1 VAICTNC
8 GEENPERFRLC
19 GFCGTPLEGSL
30 PIHEVRKTVTIVF
43 SDLKG
48 STNLGEALDSESLRE
63 VLTRY
68 FEEMRSV
75 LEDHGGRVEKYIGDA
90 VMAVFGLP
98 TLHEDDALRAVRA
111 AAEMQRALARLNDEL
126 ERGWGVRLTN
136 RTGVNTGEVVAGDPV
151 AGQRLVTGDAVN
163 VAARLEQAAPALEVL
178 LGESTYRLVRD
189 AVEVEPVEPL
199 ELKGKSERVPAYRL
213 MSVKPAEE
221 ERGASSVRLV
231 GREEELVALLRELES
246 AIEAR
251 STRLVTVVGDAGV
264 GKTRLV
270 EELTRRVS
278 QDVRVLRGRCLSY
291 GRGITFWPL
300 VEIVKH
306 AAGIPE
312 EESPELAVE
321 RVRALAG
328 DDEVAERIAAAIGLS
343 GAQFGLDELFWAA
356 RKLVERLASDRPLVL
371 VVEDV
376 HWAELTF
383 LDLVEHL
390 VDRIDGRPV
399 LLLCVARP
407 ELDELRP
414 EWARRAQL
422 ARIELTPLSAEAS
435 MDVVR
440 DLLAGAS
447 LEAQVER
454 RIVETAE
461 GNPLFVRQLLSMLIE
476 DGRLRRDNGGWVPE
490 GEVSELELPPTIHAL
505 LAARLDLLTREER
518 AVIEPAAVVGS
529 VFARDAVA
537 ALVPDVLRPSV
548 DRHLDAL
555 VRRHLLER
563 DDESSYAFH
572 HVLIREAAYNGLL
585 KRTRATLHERF
596 ASWAEELNRERDRGM
611 EYEEILGYHLE
622 QAHRYLAELGPLDD
636 HGRDVGMRA
645 AERLTSA
652 GRRAFARNDMA
663 AAASLLRRSVHL
675 LPERD
680 ERRLRLLPDLGEAL
694 TEIGELAWAELFL
707 TEAVEAAEAT
717 RDERL
722 GAEAALALLLQ
733 RRHAERLDRWT
744 STLLEEADRAIAI
757 FEPLGDHR
765 ALARA
770 WRLIMNAH
778 GVAHRFDEAAKAA
791 ARAADHARVA
801 GDARQQARAASGYA
815 MASLH
820 GPTPVSEAIARCE
833 ELLERAA
840 GDKRLEGLVL
850 CLLAPM
856 RAMRGEFDAARAD
869 YARGRALLDDIGE
882 KLIAASTTFN
892 ASTVELLAGDAVAAE
907 RELRR
912 EYDRLEQMGE
922 TYLRPTMAAYLAV
935 ALAGQGRFD
944 EAERFAAIAEEL
956 ATADDVVSQALWRS
970 VRARVLAQDARL
982 DEALVL
988 ADEAVDLLAATDG
1001 LVKHADALLVLAG
1014 VLALAGRIEEAEDA
1028 GAEALA
1034 LYEQKGNEVSAVAA
1048 REALA
1053 RFGVELVS

>member
-8 GEENPERFRLC
+8 GEENPDRFRLC
-19 GFCGTPLEGSL
+19 GFCGTPLEGTL
-30 PIHEVRKTVTIVF
+30 PTHEVRKTVTIVF

-48 STNLGEALDSESLRE
+48 STDLGERLDSESLRE

-68 FEEMRSV
+68 FEEMRTV

-111 AAEMQRALARLNDEL
+111 AHEMQHALTRLNDEL

-178 LGESTYRLVRD
+178 VGESTYRLVRD

-213 MSVKPAEE
+213 LGVKPPEE
-221 ERGASSVRLV
+221 ERGVASVRLV
-231 GREEELVALLRELES
+231 GRDRELGALLGGLE
-246 AIEAR
+246 EAVKSR
-251 STRLVTVVGDAGV
+251 SLRLVTVLGDAGV

-270 EELTRRVS
+270 EELTRRVTP
-278 QDVRVLRGRCLSY
+278 DATVLRGRCLSY
-291 GRGITFWPL
+291 GRGITFWPV
-300 VEIVKH
+300 VEIVKQ

-312 EESPELAVE
+312 DEPPELAVE
-321 RVRALAG
+321 RVRALTG
-328 DDEVAERIAAAIGLS
+328 DNEVAERIAAAVGLS
-343 GAQFGLDELFWAA
+343 GANFELDELFWGV
-356 RKLVERLASDRPLVL
+356 RKLVERVASDRPLVL
-371 VVEDV
+371 ILEDL

-390 VDRIDGRPV
+390 VERVEDRPV
-399 LLLCVARP
+399 LVLCVARP
-407 ELDELRP
+407 ELEEIRP
-414 EWARRAQL
+414 EWDAR
-422 ARIELTPLSAEAS
+422 ARVVLGPLTAEAS
-435 MDVVR
+435 TNVIR
-440 DLLAGAS
+440 DLLAGAD
-447 LEAQVER
+447 LDTNVER
-454 RIVETAE
+454 RVIETAG
-461 GNPLFVRQLLSMLIE
+461 GNPLFVRQLLSMLID
-476 DGRLRRDNGGWVPE
+476 DGRLRRENGGWVAAAD
-490 GEVSELELPPTIHAL
+490 VSELEMPPTINAL

-529 VFARDAVA
+529 VFPRDAVA
-537 ALVPDVLRPSV
+537 ALVPDLLRPAV
-548 DRHLDAL
+548 DGHLDAL
-555 VRRHLLER
+555 VRRHLVDRE
-563 DDESSYAFH
+563 DDSTYAFH

-585 KRTRATLHERF
+585 KRTRATLHESF
-596 ASWAEELNRERDRGM
+596 ADWAEELNRERDRGM

-622 QAHRYLAELGPLDD
+622 QAHRYLGELGPLDD
-636 HGRDVGMRA
+636 HGRELGMRA

-663 AAASLLRRSVHL
+663 AAASLLRRSVDL

-680 ERRLRLLPDLGEAL
+680 ERRLRLLPDLGEAM
-694 TEIGELAWAELFL
+694 TETGELAWAELFL
-707 TEAVEAAEAT
+707 TEAVEAAEEIG
-717 RDERL
+717 DERL
-722 GAEAALALLLQ
+722 AAEAGLALLLQ

-744 STLLEEADRAIAI
+744 STLLDEAERAIAI
-757 FEPLGDHR
+757 FEPLRDHR
-765 ALARA
+765 ALART

-778 GVAHRFDEAAKAA
+778 GVASRFDDAARAA
-791 ARAADHARVA
+791 ARAGDHARLA

-815 MASLH
+815 QASLH
-820 GPTPVSEAIARCE
+820 GATPVDEAIARCE
-833 ELLERAA
+833 ELLEDAA

-856 RAMRGEFDAARAD
+856 LAMRGEFDAARD
-869 YARGRALLDDIGE
+869 HYARGRALLDEIGE

-892 ASTVELLAGDAVAAE
+892 ATTVELLAGNAPAAE
-907 RELRR
+907 AELRR
-912 EYDRLEQMGE
+912 EYDRLERLGE
-922 TYLRPTMAAYLAV
+922 TYARPTVAAYLAV

-944 EAERFAAIAEEL
+944 EAESFTAIAEEL

-970 VRARVLAQDARL
+970 VRARVLAHDERF
-982 DEALVL
+982 DEAVVL
-988 ADEAVDLLAATDG
+988 ADEAVELLATTDG

-1014 VLALAGRIEEAEDA
+1014 VLALAGRVEEAEDA

-1034 LYEQKGNEVSAVAA
+1034 LYERKGNAVSARAA
-1048 REALA
+1048 RDVLA
-1053 RFGVELVS
+1053 RLRIELAS

>member
-1 VAICTNC
+1 MAVCTNC

-19 GFCGTPLEGSL
+19 GFCGTPLAHSL
-30 PIHEVRKTVTIVF
+30 PVHEVRKTVTIVF

-68 FEEMRSV
+68 FETMRAE
-75 LEDHGGRVEKYIGDA
+75 LEEHGGTVEKYIGDA
-90 VMAVFGLP
+90 IMAVFGLP

-111 AAEMQRALARLNDEL
+111 AHEMQRALARLNDEL

-178 LGESTYRLVRD
+178 VGESTYRLVRD

-199 ELKGKSERVPAYRL
+199 ELKGKSERVPAHRL
-213 MSVKPAEE
+213 VDVKPAEQ
-221 ERGASSVRLV
+221 ERGAASVRLI
-231 GREEELVALLRELES
+231 GREDEFVALLRELE
-246 AIEAR
+246 EAVDAR
-251 STRLVTVVGDAGV
+251 TTRLVTVLGDAGV

-270 EELTRRVS
+270 EELTRRVTA
-278 QDVRVLRGRCLSY
+278 DAGVLRGRCLSY

-300 VEIVKH
+300 VEIVKQ

-312 EESPELAVE
+312 DEPPELAVA

-328 DDEVAERIAAAIGLS
+328 DDGVAERIAAAIGLS
-343 GAQFGLDELFWAA
+343 DAQFSLDELFWGA
-356 RKLVERLASDRPLVL
+356 RKLVERLASERPLVL

-390 VDRIDGRPV
+390 VDRIEDAPV
-399 LLLCVARP
+399 VVVCVARH
-407 ELDELRP
+407 ELAELRP
-414 EWARRAQL
+414 EWEQRPH
-422 ARIELTPLSAEAS
+422 ARIELGPLSAQAS
-435 MDVVR
+435 IDVVR
-440 DLLAGAS
+440 DLLAGAP
-447 LEAQVER
+447 LDAHVER
-454 RIVETAE
+454 RIVESAG

-476 DGRLRRDNGGWVPE
+476 DGRLQRDEDGWVAA
-490 GEVSELELPPTIHAL
+490 GEVDELELPPTINAL
-505 LAARLDLLTREER
+505 LAARLDLLTREDR
-518 AVIEPAAVVGS
+518 AVIKPAAVVGS

-537 ALVPDVLRPSV
+537 ALVPDVLHGDV

-555 VRRHLLER
+555 VRRHLVDR
-563 DDESSYAFH
+563 DDESTYAFH

-585 KRTRATLHERF
+585 KRTRASLHERF
-596 ASWAEELNRERDRGM
+596 ADWAEELNRERDRGM

-622 QAHRYLAELGPLDD
+622 QAHRYLGELGPLDD
-636 HGRDVGMRA
+636 HGREVGFRA

-663 AAASLLRRSVHL
+663 AAASLLRRSADL

-694 TEIGELAWAELFL
+694 TETGELAWAELFL
-707 TEAVEAAEAT
+707 TEAVQAAEET
-717 RDERL
+717 GDERL

-744 STLLEEADRAIAI
+744 STLLEEAQRAIEI

-778 GVAHRFDEAAKAA
+778 GVAFRFDEAAKAA
-791 ARAADHARVA
+791 ARAGEYARLA
-801 GDARQQARAASGYA
+801 GDTRQESRAASGYA
-815 MASLH
+815 MASLL
-820 GPTPVSEAIARCE
+820 GPTPVGEAIARCE
-833 ELLERAA
+833 ELLEHAQ

-856 RAMRGEFDAARAD
+856 KAMRGEFDVAREH

-892 ASTVELLAGDAVAAE
+892 ASTVELLAGDAPAAE
-907 RELRR
+907 RALRR

-922 TYLRPTMAAYLAV
+922 TYLRPTVAAYLAV
-935 ALAGQGRFD
+935 ALAGQNRFD
-944 EAERFAAIAEEL
+944 EAERFATIAEEL
-956 ATADDVVSQALWRS
+956 ATSDDVISQALWRS
-970 VRARVLAQDARL
+970 VRARVLAQDERFDDAV
-982 DEALVL
+982 AL
-988 ADEAVDLLAATDG
+988 ADEAVGLLAATDG
-1001 LVKHADALLVLAG
+1001 LVRHADALLALAG
-1014 VLALAGRIEEAEDA
+1014 VLALAGRIEEAEEA
-1028 GAEALA
+1028 GAQALA
-1034 LYEQKGNEVSAVAA
+1034 LYERKGSDVSARAA
-1048 REALA
+1048 HATLA
-1053 RFGVELVS
+1053 KLRVEVPS